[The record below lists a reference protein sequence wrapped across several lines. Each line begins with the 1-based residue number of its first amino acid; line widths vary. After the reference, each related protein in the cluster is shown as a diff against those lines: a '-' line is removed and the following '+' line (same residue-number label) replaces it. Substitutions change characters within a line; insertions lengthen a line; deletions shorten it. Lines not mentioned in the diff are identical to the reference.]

1 MPDAD
6 RAVLRR
12 LTARPGTRKAAL
24 IRVVAGLADD
34 LKPWLVATPLLLAL
48 RRRPGS
54 VGRAWAAVG
63 LAAAVS
69 GVASAAIGRHRPS
82 IEVQDRTRAADP
94 PTSGSMPSNH
104 TASAAAFVAAVV
116 STDPVAGAFLVPVA
130 GFVAWSR
137 VASSRHY
144 PTDVAAGLAVGV
156 ASAGAVAL
164 VARRVPGGV
173 RSVAA
178 SATLCSARAV
188 ETPRTWR
195 WRPA

>member
-1 MPDAD
+1 LILDAD

-12 LTARPGTRKAAL
+12 LTARPGTRKADAV
-24 IRVVAGLADD
+24 RTAAGLADD
-34 LKPWLVATPLLLAL
+34 LKPWLMATPVLLAL

-54 VGRAWAAVG
+54 VGRAWASVG

-69 GVASAAIGRHRPS
+69 GVASAAIGRPRPS
-82 IEVQDRTRAADP
+82 IEVRGRARAADQ

-137 VASSRHY
+137 VASSRPY
-144 PTDVAAGLAVGV
+144 PTDVAAGVAVGV
-156 ASAGAVAL
+156 ASAGALAL
-164 VARRVPGGV
+164 AVRRAPGLVRAGARIGR
-173 RSVAA
+173 
-178 SATLCSARAV
+178 RALG
-188 ETPRTWR
+188 
-195 WRPA
+195 